1 LGFGAAWQARP
12 EADTDGV
19 GLAGV
24 VGCGMGATWKAMVLV
39 IPCAR
44 NMFDELHIINDH
56 DCVCSAVP
64 GIIIVEVF
72 LIAMPDML
80 IWFSILV
87 RSMECF

>member
-12 EADTDGV
+12 EAATDGV

-24 VGCGMGATWKAMVLV
+24 VGRGMGATWEVMVLV